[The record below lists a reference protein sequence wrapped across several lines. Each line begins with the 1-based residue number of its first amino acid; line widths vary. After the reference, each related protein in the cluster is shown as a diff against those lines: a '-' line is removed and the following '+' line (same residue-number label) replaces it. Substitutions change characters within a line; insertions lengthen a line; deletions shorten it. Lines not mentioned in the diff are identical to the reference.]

1 MEVALFRNFAVALL
15 MFIILDSIW
24 LGFIIKQRYSKLLSG
39 FKLRKI
45 SLLSALIA
53 YIILSFGVSFFVI
66 PRVITSTNA
75 FWFGAL
81 FGLIAYG
88 FYHFTN
94 YAIFDEYKGEYLII
108 DTLWGTIASGITT
121 TLVFLAI

>member
-1 MEVALFRNFAVALL
+1 MEIVIFRNFAVALL

-53 YIILSFGVSFFVI
+53 YILLSLGVSFFVI

-81 FGLIAYG
+81 FGLIIYG

-108 DTLWGTIASGITT
+108 DTLWGTVASGITT